1 MLKFSKRARPSVPEV
16 SDPLKIRDLME
27 YRQLQDVMGPQYLVD
42 PLRPSRFI
50 LRRAEP
56 RSLFGVD
63 VRLVERSR

>member
-1 MLKFSKRARPSVPEV
+1 V

-27 YRQLQDVMGPQYLVD
+27 YQQLQDVMGPQYLVD
-42 PLRPSRFI
+42 PARPSRFV